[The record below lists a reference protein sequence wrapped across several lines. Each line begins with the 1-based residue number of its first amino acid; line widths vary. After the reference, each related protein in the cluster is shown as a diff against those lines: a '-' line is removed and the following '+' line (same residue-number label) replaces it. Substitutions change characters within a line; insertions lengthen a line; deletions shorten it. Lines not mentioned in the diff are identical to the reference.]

1 MVGIAYSLR
10 MIVVGRYLAILC
22 EGEEEDAKAS
32 YFSIYGVFAGLSG
45 ILPPVVSLFSLGFF
59 GSDIFLC
66 VLMTIEVV
74 ATVFGSFALEDL
86 DDSQQP
92 NVCQPGLILPNL
104 KKVVEF
110 YPVLWNVVPL
120 IMLSGVVMGVISFT
134 MMHFLPAGQDSE
146 RISSY
151 GTFFNG
157 LGALI
162 FGYLCG
168 EAQRL
173 LHPQNLQLLYGVAVR
188 TSMCSRC
195 PNHQCPELVG
205 VVLCDVFVGGA
216 AVWVRQL
223 SYLGPL

>member
-1 MVGIAYSLR
+1 VA
-10 MIVVGRYLAILC
+10 
-22 EGEEEDAKAS
+22 
-32 YFSIYGVFAGLSG
+32 
-45 ILPPVVSLFSLGFF
+45 
-59 GSDIFLC
+59 
-66 VLMTIEVV
+66 IEVV

-146 RISSY
+146 RIFSY

-162 FGYLCG
+162 FGYLCVKLNDCFTLKTCSYFMV
-168 EAQRL
+168 L
-173 LHPQNLQLLYGVAVR
+173 LYALACAVGALTTSAQNLWVSFFAMFLRG
-188 TSMCSRC
+188 RC
-195 PNHQCPELVG
+195 CMGSAAFLV
-205 VVLCDVFVGGA
+205 L
-216 AVWVRQL
+216 
-223 SYLGPL
+223 